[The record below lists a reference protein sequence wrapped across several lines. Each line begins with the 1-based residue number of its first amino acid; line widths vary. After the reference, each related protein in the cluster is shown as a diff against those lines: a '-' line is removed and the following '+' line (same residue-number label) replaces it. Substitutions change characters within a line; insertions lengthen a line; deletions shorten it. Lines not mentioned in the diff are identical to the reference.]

1 MGKKRIIWNIAV
13 KAALYAA
20 AFLTGALLVGLIG
33 YIVVRGLPFLSW
45 ELLSTQTSYIRSTI
59 GILPNILNTVYLILT
74 AMAVSYT
81 HLTLPTKALV

>member
-33 YIVVRGLPFLSW
+33 
-45 ELLSTQTSYIRSTI
+45 
-59 GILPNILNTVYLILT
+59 
-74 AMAVSYT
+74 
-81 HLTLPTKALV
+81 